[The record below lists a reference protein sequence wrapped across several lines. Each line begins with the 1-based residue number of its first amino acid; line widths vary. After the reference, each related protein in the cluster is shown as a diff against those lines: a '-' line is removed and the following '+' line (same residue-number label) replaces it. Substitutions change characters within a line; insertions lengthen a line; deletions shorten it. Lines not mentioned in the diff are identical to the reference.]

1 MEMQLQK
8 TCLDAFQTV
17 SDQIIVQEET
27 LESIVPDA
35 CPDILR
41 IVEAAG
47 EVCLKTK
54 ELSEGSLR
62 LGGSIRASVLY
73 IPEGEAGPRKVEVRI
88 PYVCGVEDPRF
99 RPDGRVV
106 AVPRLCGVDAQTV
119 NPRKVLVRAQLTVSV
134 LVMVPE
140 RLEICTGASGG
151 EEEGLQQRPE
161 ERTTYRVAAV
171 QEKPF
176 QFSDTLNLPSTM
188 APAEELLRS
197 QVDARCLDAK
207 IIGSKLI
214 LKGEAVL
221 KALCRCAGGELNTA
235 RFELPFSQILEIPG
249 AKEGADVTV
258 ETALCASECTLQ
270 PGEPG
275 TLAVSLELLAQAV
288 VREVQSMAVISDL
301 YCTQCPVEAD
311 REELVL
317 NRLLDAG
324 IQRQSVRQLC
334 ESGLPVKT
342 VVDCS
347 VSVGRLTRTESE
359 NGVAVA
365 AGTLVCVLFT
375 SEDDALCAASYPIQ
389 AETAF
394 NVERDANLRCG
405 CRSAGNLTA
414 TPVTG
419 GIEVRFDLEFPYLAL
434 GRETCPMVSTLRPLP
449 REEGGGPKPSVVLR
463 VVGENEPL
471 WDIAKGCSSTVADIM
486 AANELESDSAPAGKL
501 LLIPKRR

>member
-1 MEMQLQK
+1 MDMQLQK

-41 IVEAAG
+41 IVDAAG
-47 EVCLKTK
+47 DVCLKTK
-54 ELSEGSLR
+54 ELTEGSLR

-73 IPEGEAGPRKVEVRI
+73 IPDGEPGPRKVEVRI

-99 RPDGRVV
+99 RSDGRVV
-106 AVPRLCGVDAQTV
+106 AVPRLCGVDAQTI
-119 NPRKVLVRAQLTVSV
+119 NPRKVLVRAQLAVAV
-134 LVMVPE
+134 AVMVPE

-151 EEEGLQQRPE
+151 GEEGLQQKLE
-161 ERTTYRVAAV
+161 ERTTYRVSAV

-176 QFSDTLNLPSTM
+176 QFSDTLNLPATM

-197 QVDARCLDAK
+197 QAEARCLDAK

-214 LKGEAVL
+214 VKGEAVV
-221 KALCRCAGGELNTA
+221 KALFRCAGGELNTT

-249 AKEGADVTV
+249 VKEGADVAV
-258 ETALCASECTLQ
+258 ETALCASECSLQ
-270 PGEPG
+270 TGEPG

-288 VREVQSMAVISDL
+288 VREVQSMEIISDL
-301 YCTQCPVEAD
+301 YCTQCPVETD

-324 IQRQSVRQLC
+324 AQRQSVRQLC

-347 VSVGRLTRTESE
+347 LSVGRLTRTEGE
-359 NGVAVA
+359 NGVTIA
-365 AGTLVCVLFT
+365 AGTLVSILFL

-389 AETAF
+389 AETVLP
-394 NVERDANLRCG
+394 VEKDAAVRCG

-434 GRETCPMVSTLRPLP
+434 GRDTCPMVSGLRPLP
-449 REEGGGPKPSVVLR
+449 VEEGGGLKPSVILR

-471 WDIAKGCSSTVADIM
+471 WDIAKGCSSTVADII
-486 AANELESDSAPAGKL
+486 AANELENDSAPAGKL